1 MLKFIMHLIAV
12 STLAIGFMA
21 LAVPPASAQNFAM
34 QAQYEGEYDYD
45 DGDDTDVAFFA
56 ELGSYGRWRVA
67 ASYGRVWQPYV
78 TAGWRP
84 YSHGHWA
91 WTDRGWMWVSYEP
104 FGWAVYHYGY
114 WAYDAPYGWVWI
126 PAYDW
131 APAHVQW
138 VVYDNY
144 VSWAPVPPPGYHF
157 RRPWVR
163 SPYNVWITVN
173 SVHFTE
179 PRVARYRVKQPK
191 FKATYIEHNAR
202 MEAPD
207 VAFIQRS
214 QGRSI
219 PKMKVDLERT
229 RSADREMVRAKLP
242 PEHER
247 VVIKNYRSPSSRATV
262 QGKAKYRS
270 ERPTPSSKAQQREA
284 MKSRGKGGGKGSA
297 KGKGH

>member
-1 MLKFIMHLIAV
+1 MMLKFIMHLVATFTV
-12 STLAIGFMA
+12 AIGFIV
-21 LAVPPASAQNFAM
+21 LAVPPAPAQDFAM

-56 ELGSYGRWRVA
+56 ELGSYGRWRVV

-157 RRPWVR
+157 RQPWVR

-173 SVHFTE
+173 TVHFTE

-207 VAFIQRS
+207 VAFVQRS
-214 QGRSI
+214 QKRAI

-229 RSADREMVRAKLP
+229 RLADREMVRAKLP

-247 VVIKNYRSPSSRATV
+247 VVIKNYRSSPSRASV
-262 QGKAKYRS
+262 QGQAKYRAQ
-270 ERPTPSSKAQQREA
+270 RPNEMRAQTREA
-284 MKSRGKGGGKGSA
+284 AKGGGKNTGKGNA